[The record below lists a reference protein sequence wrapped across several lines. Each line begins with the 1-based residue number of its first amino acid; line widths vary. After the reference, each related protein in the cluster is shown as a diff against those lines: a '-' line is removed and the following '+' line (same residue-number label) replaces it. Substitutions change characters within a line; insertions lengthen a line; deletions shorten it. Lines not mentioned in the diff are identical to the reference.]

1 MMLVSLCALGMRA
14 ATVDVKTNLWTG
26 TLEVTDD
33 WDGSQSIAAGLLA
46 QAAAGDELAVTI
58 TAVSQ
63 TASYPQVSLRQTD
76 GWAQY
81 DPAVGVNFDNAAAV
95 PFEARMALTEAV
107 AADIRANGCVI
118 TGCGFTM
125 TSIDLIHKQE
135 LAEGEKGD
143 PVHPVWTGEKLIDW
157 SGAVQDGYL
166 QLPASDFA
174 SAQAGWTLRFNY
186 ANLAIGAQGHI
197 STGSWTDMPDGTEY
211 ISLTASYFE
220 YDITE
225 AMLAELQK
233 NGCVV
238 SGIGFTLTGVE
249 LIDPAQVPSMACTL
263 AADAVKCWEAGE
275 QPQIT
280 VNLQSLEAKDMTT
293 TVSLKLRR
301 DNYADYYAK
310 TDTVTVP
317 AGGTRQVTFPLTL
330 EPGFYHAV
338 VEANHNLLRDF
349 NIGYNPTAIACT
361 PDMQDDF
368 EAFWNTAKAEL
379 AAIPMN
385 AKMTLDEEKST
396 GARNVYLVELQSI
409 GNGNGDGQPVTIRGY
424 YAVPKAEGTYPVVIT
439 QNGYDSNG
447 ASQIYWPDTNGNPDW
462 IEFNVSN
469 RGQLVNNRPPYK
481 DENAFYGDW
490 FAYNFGNKD
499 TYYYRGAYMD
509 VVRSIDFVCS
519 RPEVQQEN
527 IFMTGGSQGGA
538 FTIAGA
544 ALDGRLNAI
553 APSIQFMGDFPV
565 YFQVGAWPAS
575 VARQKQQELGL
586 TDEQMYTFLSYF
598 DTKNLA
604 TLVSCPV
611 LTAMGLQDPVCPPRT
626 NFAPYINFQST
637 EKQYVVNPEC
647 QHETP
652 AGWYNQYMDFFTSH
666 LKNTQEPTVV
676 DINLWTGEQVCTNDW
691 QGYQIIDADKCQ
703 LMAAGDEVVVTVT
716 ALSPTSQYPQLL
728 LNDRDW
734 ATLVGTESVSLS
746 GVELPYE
753 AVITLSEE
761 TVAEIKANGFIV
773 KGAGYTFTSVVLRH
787 KVYPGE
793 AEKGNAVTNLW
804 SGSEVISW
812 VTGTNNSVLIAKEQL
827 AAAKAGDRVRVG
839 ITGLGVA
846 SATGRLLANWT
857 ALDGFTNVSPLKG
870 SYYEYTLT
878 EANVEA
884 IQSSGLRV
892 SGNNYTLTRVDLI
905 DPAKEYLIISQI
917 DDDDIRAWEPAD
929 GTPNLTMTMT
939 NVESEAL
946 TVPYTI
952 TLYRDMVDEDTGTRS
967 VYKTYGKEVT
977 LPAGAT
983 VTETLTMDDLTEPG
997 FYQLIAQVNGND
1009 VCIYNIGYDPTGIVS
1024 PNDAQEDFWT
1034 YWNEALAELA
1044 GVTPEYQLEEMTEAS
1059 TAARKVYKV
1068 SMKSVPDAVGEAPVT
1083 IMGYYAE
1090 PTGDGAYPTLV
1101 RYQGTDGGTST
1112 VQGPMSGDDNPEWCE
1127 LVLSTRGQ
1135 MLCRDDKYGFD
1146 FYSYGWGDKREH
1158 YYRNAYLDCVRG
1170 VDFVKS
1176 RAKVNPDAIFAAGGS
1191 QGGCFV
1197 YVAAALSGS
1206 FRAIAPSITGHA
1218 DFTDGMR
1225 IVNWPR
1231 QKFLDAQAAL
1241 GWDDAQRDA
1250 FNSYYDTKNFA
1261 DRIVCPVI
1269 TSFSLQD
1276 ATDPAHT
1283 NIAPYNLLT
1292 AVPDAD
1298 KRYIINSFL
1307 GHSTPADW
1315 TQTYMDF
1322 FRQYIGTTLPTVI
1335 EAVQADTPADG
1346 PIYNVMGQLVGKDYK
1361 GIVIQNGRKYFQ
1373 W

>member
-26 TLEVTDD
+26 TQVVDDD
-33 WDGSQSIAAGLLA
+33 WKGSQSIAAGLLA
-46 QAAAGDELAVTI
+46 QAAAGDEIAVTLSAI
-58 TAVSQ
+58 SQ
-63 TASYPQVSLRQTD
+63 TADYPQVSLRQTA
-76 GWAQY
+76 GWAEFT
-81 DPAVGVNFDNAAAV
+81 PSVGKVLEKTATLPHEV
-95 PFEARMALTEAV
+95 RMALTEAV
-107 AADIRANGCVI
+107 AADIKTNGCVI

-157 SGAVQDGYL
+157 SGAVQDGHL

-225 AMLAELQK
+225 AMLAELQS

-249 LIDPAQVPSMACTL
+249 LIDPTQVPSMACTL

-301 DNYADYYAK
+301 DNYADYYTK

-338 VEANHNLLRDF
+338 VEANHSLLRDF
-349 NIGYNPTAIACT
+349 NIGYNPTAIACE

-368 EAFWNTAKAEL
+368 EAFWQQAKAEL

-385 AKMTLDEEKST
+385 AKMTLDEAKST
-396 GARNVYLVELQSI
+396 GARNVYFVEMQSI
-409 GNGNGDGQPVTIRGY
+409 GNGDSQPVTIRGY

-447 ASQIYWPDTNGNPDW
+447 ESQIYWPDTNGNPDW
-462 IEFNVSN
+462 IELNISN
-469 RGQLVNNRPPYK
+469 RGQLINNRDPYK

-553 APSIQFMGDFPV
+553 APSIQFMGDFPA

-575 VARQKQQELGL
+575 VARAEQAELGL
-586 TDEQMYTFLSYF
+586 TDEQMYAFLSYF

-604 TLVSCPV
+604 TLVTCPV

-626 NFAPYINFQST
+626 NFAPYVNFRSE

-676 DINLWTGEQVCTNDW
+676 EINLWTGEQVCTDDW

-773 KGAGYTFTSVVLRH
+773 KGVGYTFTSVVLRH
-787 KVYPGE
+787 KVYPGGE
-793 AEKGNAVTNLW
+793 DKGNAVTNLW

-812 VTGTNNSVLIAKEQL
+812 VEGTNHSELIAKEKL
-827 AAAKAGDRVRVG
+827 AAAKAGDRVRVS

-846 SATGRLLANWT
+846 SATGRLLAGWT
-857 ALDGFTNVSPLKG
+857 DLEGFENISPLKG

-878 EANVEA
+878 QANVEA
-884 IQSSGLRV
+884 IQASGLRV

-917 DDDDIRAWEPAD
+917 DDNDIRAWED
-929 GTPNLTMTMT
+929 GETPNLTMTMT
-939 NVESEAL
+939 NVETEDLA
-946 TVPYTI
+946 VPYTI
-952 TLYRDMVDEDTGTRS
+952 TLYRDMVDEGTGTRS

-983 VTETLTMDDLTEPG
+983 VTETLTMDDLAEPG

-1024 PNDAQEDFWT
+1024 PDDSQEDFWT
-1034 YWNEALAELA
+1034 YWEGALAELA
-1044 GVTPEYQLEEMTEAS
+1044 GVTPEYQLEEMAEAS
-1059 TAARKVYKV
+1059 TAARKVYRV
-1068 SMKSVPDAVGEAPVT
+1068 SMKSVPDAAGEDPVT

-1090 PTGDGAYPTLV
+1090 PTGDGTYPTLV

-1112 VQGPMSGDDNPEWCE
+1112 VPGPMGGDDNPGWCE

-1146 FYSYGWGDKREH
+1146 FYSYGWGDKRTH

-1191 QGGCFV
+1191 QGGCFT

-1241 GWDDAQRDA
+1241 GWSDAERDA

-1261 DRIVCPVI
+1261 SRITCPVI

-1283 NIAPYNLLT
+1283 NIAPYNLLVN
-1292 AVPDAD
+1292 VPDAD
-1298 KRYIINSFL
+1298 KRYIVNPFL
-1307 GHSTPADW
+1307 GHSTPGDW

-1322 FRQYIGTTLPTVI
+1322 FEQYIGTSLPTAI
-1335 EAVQADTPADG
+1335 GPVQADIPADG
-1346 PIYNVMGQLVGKDYK
+1346 PAYNIMGQRVGKDYK

-1373 W
+1373 R